1 MLSYFSVY
9 LYDDVYVDIIH
20 NSPVTPII
28 VEIWAFGDIDYYLR
42 MYSVRFNG

>member
-9 LYDDVYVDIIH
+9 LCDDVYVDIIH

-28 VEIWAFGDIDYYLR
+28 VEIGRLEILTI
-42 MYSVRFNG
+42 V